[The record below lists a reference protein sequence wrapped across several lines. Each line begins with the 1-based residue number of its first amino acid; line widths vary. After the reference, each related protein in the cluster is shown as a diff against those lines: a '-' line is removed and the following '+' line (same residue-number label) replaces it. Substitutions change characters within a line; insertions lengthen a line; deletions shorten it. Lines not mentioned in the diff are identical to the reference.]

1 MQGTGPAT
9 LRARVRGLRARIK
22 GSRYCLPFSLIVF
35 TILDL
40 LVFHSGA
47 FSGLFRSR
55 STRGSNDDESYLINT
70 PGCVIQNFDVLSP
83 QFAKLRKEYPMS
95 FKCGDKR
102 DLTES
107 AGLKLFM
114 FKERATEYKVKP
126 SDLECNYRRVIP
138 RTDKEGFINV
148 RSTLGDPVP
157 ITDTETHID
166 EDGILATCFEA
177 SDNNTPIYYNVHYFV
192 QPQKAQ
198 VKVENFKKLHGDRSA
213 QPDKLSVLV
222 LGIDS
227 LSRFNMI
234 RHMTETYRYAMQ
246 ELDALDFRGYN
257 KQGANTRPNTIAFLL
272 GMTRDKFDATE
283 FDEKDRGGFR
293 SEFPVIWKDFANEGY
308 VTAFGDDVAGSQFF
322 NPHDVEYFQRG
333 AFTVSQRHI
342 AHFIPNLGFSY
353 APCQG
358 NKMSASVI
366 YDYALDV
373 ARSVKD
379 APYFGFYWTCAI
391 THDMLMMTRVID
403 QPVKTLL
410 QTLNEEGILNH
421 TVLFLVSDHG
431 ARYGKLRNTYLGNL
445 EVNLPAFMAIFPPW
459 FKTLYPRPWKNLV
472 TNTRRLVSN
481 FDFHQT
487 LHDLASR
494 DYILNKIR
502 PVEANHGQSLFR
514 EVPETRTCAD
524 VSIPLH
530 LCACESYDDVSV
542 DDPLVEAAA
551 KFTVDYLNEGL
562 TNFPDCVQLQFDKV
576 LSARMSSGNNVTRPN
591 AAKQLVTVYLLVL
604 QTKPASAT
612 LESLVRSAAGELSV
626 VGEVQ
631 RTNRYGNQSHC
642 IDDDIYR
649 QYCFCRDQLP
659 QQ

>member
-1 MQGTGPAT
+1 M
-9 LRARVRGLRARIK
+9 LRAKVRGLKAKIK
-22 GSRYCLPFSLIVF
+22 ERRYLFPLCVLVLILLNLLLFLSDALSSL
-35 TILDL
+35 T
-40 LVFHSGA
+40 
-47 FSGLFRSR
+47 RSR
-55 STRGSNDDESYLINT
+55 LVRESNDVDRYLINT

-83 QFAKLRKEYPMS
+83 EFTKLLKGGPKS
-95 FKCGDKR
+95 FQCGDKR

-107 AGLKLFM
+107 AGLTLFM
-114 FKERATEYKVKP
+114 YLERATEYGLAPFSV
-126 SDLECNYRRVIP
+126 ECSYRTVIP
-138 RTDKEGFINV
+138 MMDKEGFRSV
-148 RSTLGDPVP
+148 RSKLGDPVL
-157 ITDTETHID
+157 ITAPETRID
-166 EDGILATCFEA
+166 EDGILVTCFDNA
-177 SDNNTPIYYNVHYFV
+177 SNRTPVYLNVHYFV

-198 VKVENFKKLHGDRSA
+198 EKAEEFKRQYGGRSA
-213 QPDKLSVLV
+213 QPDKLSVMV
-222 LGIDS
+222 VGIDS

-246 ELDALDFRGYN
+246 ELEALDFRGYN
-257 KQGANTRPNTIAFLL
+257 KQGANTLPNTIAYLL

-283 FDEKDRGGFR
+283 FGPDDRGGFR

-308 VTAFGDDVAGSQFF
+308 VTAYGDDVAGSQFF

-333 AFTVSQRHI
+333 AFAVSQKHI

-358 NKMSASVI
+358 SKMSPSVI

-379 APYFGFYWTCAI
+379 VPYFGFYWTCAI
-391 THDMLMMTRVID
+391 THDMLKMTKVID

-410 QTLNEEGILNH
+410 QTLKEEGILNH

-459 FKTLYPRPWKNLV
+459 FKSLYPKPWRNLV

-494 DYILNKIR
+494 DYILNKVK

-524 VSIPLH
+524 VSIPQH
-530 LCACESYDDVSV
+530 LCACERYDNVSL

-562 TNFPDCVQLQFDKV
+562 AKFPDCVQLHFDKV
-576 LSARMSSGNNVTRPN
+576 LSARVSSGNNVTRPS
-591 AAKQLVTVYLLVL
+591 AAKQLVTVFLLVL
-604 QTKPASAT
+604 QTQPASAT
-612 LESLVRSAAGELSV
+612 LESLVRFADGDLHV

-642 IDDDIYR
+642 VDDEIFR

-659 QQ
+659 KE